1 MILHKGEILFRQGD
15 SGSLYRLVSGLLKI
29 VRLHEDGTPTLVN
42 IIVPNE
48 IIPHHSLISP
58 NPNYG
63 TAIALVTCEVEVL
76 PAAAWYRDLEA
87 NPGKC
92 RDIALLLQD
101 KLRMMQKRIDQLTE
115 VAPADKLRKLR
126 DWFASYFKDVPLTE
140 LLTQDEIAQ
149 FVGLR
154 RETVNR
160 VLRSQAEAKLPA
172 GPKNS

>member
-1 MILHKGEILFRQGD
+1 MILHKGETLFRQGE

-29 VRLHEDGTPTLVN
+29 IRLHEDGTPTLVN

-76 PAAAWYRDLEA
+76 PAAEWYRDLET
-87 NPGKC
+87 NPEKC
-92 RDIALLLQD
+92 RDIALLLQE

-115 VAPADKLRKLR
+115 VAPADRLSKLRA
-126 DWFASYFKDVPLTE
+126 WFASYFKDIPLTE

-149 FVGLR
+149 FIGLR

-160 VLRSQAEAKLPA
+160 VLRSQAEVKLPA